1 MFLIFQGGI
10 FRFHVSFQGGSSCLP
25 LIFHR
30 YQPPKTHHWYLSM
43 SNVFFAC
50 VPWCWLL
57 SQSVR
62 TKLIAQKSSLWG
74 NGWLSVAILTR
85 LSAIAKFVCKA
96 ACAPSLYVAY
106 CLLGSL
112 VLNDSWR
119 FFWIGILRNLLEF
132 VAWFGFLFGFLNGLL
147 QHIGYWHLKIPAWDH
162 RPIWRNVG
170 WPTCKTLTCRMTWE
184 ILKDLKDTYKSI
196 VLLVG
201 NLMIF
206 VYICVFLV
214 DL

>member
-1 MFLIFQGGI
+1 MVGCRWLFWPVWAQ
-10 FRFHVSFQGGSSCLP
+10 LP
-25 LIFHR
+25 NLCAKR
-30 YQPPKTHHWYLSM
+30 PVPRASM
-43 SNVFFAC
+43 WPTVFSA
-50 VPWCWLL
+50 PWSW
-57 SQSVR
+57 
-62 TKLIAQKSSLWG
+62 I
-74 NGWLSVAILTR
+74 
-85 LSAIAKFVCKA
+85 
-96 ACAPSLYVAY
+96 
-106 CLLGSL
+106 
-112 VLNDSWR
+112 LNDSWR

-147 QHIGYWHLKIPAWDH
+147 QHIGYWHLKIPGWDH